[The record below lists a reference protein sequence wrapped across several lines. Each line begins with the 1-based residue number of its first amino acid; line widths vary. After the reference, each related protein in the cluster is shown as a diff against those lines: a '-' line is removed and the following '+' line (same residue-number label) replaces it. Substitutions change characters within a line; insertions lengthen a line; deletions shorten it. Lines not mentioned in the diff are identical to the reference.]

1 MQGHFNNSPTPIP
14 ILWDILQRYSPQF
27 PDLNIRVTEFTV
39 DTEDEAMQADYLRD
53 FYTLVFSHPKS
64 ISIQLWGFW
73 ESQINQTNSALYRN
87 GWSPKPNAIAYQDLV
102 FGEWWNDF
110 EGITTEAGQFSQRG
124 YFGDYT
130 ATLELDGIET
140 EMDFSL
146 NQDGGTDSTLVLTN
160 TQAGDVPLEN
170 GNFETGDVD
179 GWTIT
184 ADDEFDDAPNVEFGG
199 TNSSFF
205 PIEPTAGNAVLTFG
219 LKGQDIGN
227 ILVEQ
232 LIQVPD
238 VAGITLSFDFRG
250 AAQLLNT
257 FRGTPFDLQ
266 VERESGESVMTPIAI
281 YHPSSGASAS
291 VSNIQRKRVNL
302 ENFRGERLRIPFSLT
317 NNGSGENNYTFV
329 MLDNVILAPY
339 SLPQAQLEVGDQ
351 NHVLVGMSASDDGSY
366 QLESSTDFDAWDIEG
381 AFEDLDLIDP
391 F

>member
-130 ATLELDGIET
+130 ATVELDGIET

-146 NQDGGTDSTLVLTN
+146 NQDGGTDFTLVLTN
-160 TQAGDVPLEN
+160 TQAGDVPLEKRN
-170 GNFETGDVD
+170 Y
-179 GWTIT
+179 
-184 ADDEFDDAPNVEFGG
+184 
-199 TNSSFF
+199 F
-205 PIEPTAGNAVLTFG
+205 PYYSP
-219 LKGQDIGN
+219 
-227 ILVEQ
+227 
-232 LIQVPD
+232 
-238 VAGITLSFDFRG
+238 
-250 AAQLLNT
+250 
-257 FRGTPFDLQ
+257 
-266 VERESGESVMTPIAI
+266 
-281 YHPSSGASAS
+281 
-291 VSNIQRKRVNL
+291 
-302 ENFRGERLRIPFSLT
+302 IPFIYWDTEYFIKTLFFL
-317 NNGSGENNYTFV
+317 YCV
-329 MLDNVILAPY
+329 MYAL
-339 SLPQAQLEVGDQ
+339 
-351 NHVLVGMSASDDGSY
+351 
-366 QLESSTDFDAWDIEG
+366 F
-381 AFEDLDLIDP
+381 
-391 F
+391 